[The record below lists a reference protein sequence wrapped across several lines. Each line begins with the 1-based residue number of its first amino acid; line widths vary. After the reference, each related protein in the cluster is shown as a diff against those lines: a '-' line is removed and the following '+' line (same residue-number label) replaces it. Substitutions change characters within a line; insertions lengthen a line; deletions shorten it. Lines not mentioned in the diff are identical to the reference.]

1 MNASLLIAL
10 LPLVLGQSEDDSLLH
25 FSNPKDGRAVWIVDE
40 ASLPWI
46 GEYEYLRLNATEKTI
61 LLTVVDSSTGKTLG
75 ECSHLSGEEN
85 GTEVCACKE
94 GFIGKNC
101 NVIDVCLGD
110 AACALFGEQSKCV
123 IDEANLAVTGA
134 QLQNASYDCLCPHPV
149 NGAYVDCLALHLS
162 TSVSESITG
171 ATTPVD
177 FIFET
182 STAIA
187 PSPMS
192 TVAEPQETTGICL
205 DLIAGLCLHN
215 AMEPM
220 ESFVPTDGFS
230 SLSNVASH
238 GVLTPTTTTTRT
250 PPSLPPIFATLPSE
264 HATAS
269 TRMTTTPEAPTITFT
284 TTSATWEPSTAQVTE
299 ARFCRAATSCRARLF
314 AAEMRSRRS
323 LSKSSDRSP
332 RSQSADC
339 NFEYQ
344 TDESMS
350 QGSFNSYAII
360 MAAIIV
366 VISCSV
372 IILHRNSANRQ
383 LLEDSVRVKL
393 ANYRKHLR
401 KMFTEFDNMDDEAFS
416 ILAFVGKQWFTMK
429 QKSPVFLMIIGN
441 RSVEVASAV
450 SELLR
455 FASLDDEPLNIYN
468 LTAHSTRVDLHE
480 QIARVAS
487 SSFPFMVLN
496 GINYLTW
503 DAPLVLHTFADY
515 NSHAYSNTLLLLTV
529 SKQFDGTKMDC
540 ERSLLD
546 YLTDTW
552 VQAGGTI
559 DNVTPVMSRI
569 MQHIIFL

>member
-1 MNASLLIAL
+1 
-10 LPLVLGQSEDDSLLH
+10 
-25 FSNPKDGRAVWIVDE
+25 
-40 ASLPWI
+40 
-46 GEYEYLRLNATEKTI
+46 
-61 LLTVVDSSTGKTLG
+61 
-75 ECSHLSGEEN
+75 
-85 GTEVCACKE
+85 
-94 GFIGKNC
+94 
-101 NVIDVCLGD
+101 
-110 AACALFGEQSKCV
+110 
-123 IDEANLAVTGA
+123 
-134 QLQNASYDCLCPHPV
+134 
-149 NGAYVDCLALHLS
+149 
-162 TSVSESITG
+162 
-171 ATTPVD
+171 
-177 FIFET
+177 
-182 STAIA
+182 
-187 PSPMS
+187 
-192 TVAEPQETTGICL
+192 
-205 DLIAGLCLHN
+205 
-215 AMEPM
+215 
-220 ESFVPTDGFS
+220 
-230 SLSNVASH
+230 
-238 GVLTPTTTTTRT
+238 
-250 PPSLPPIFATLPSE
+250 
-264 HATAS
+264 
-269 TRMTTTPEAPTITFT
+269 
-284 TTSATWEPSTAQVTE
+284 
-299 ARFCRAATSCRARLF
+299 
-314 AAEMRSRRS
+314 MRSRRS

-344 TDESMS
+344 TDESIDSQTSFDENVETSGRRHKKGAELRQTSKFSPNITSRDYSHSAATQNALLLS

-468 LTAHSTRVDLHE
+468 LTSHSTRVDLHE